1 MRVLVVD
8 DHAVFRKGVRQV
20 LVETFTEA
28 HVGEAATQQE
38 ALALADRE
46 PWDIVLLDLSLRGRD
61 GIELLRELKR
71 RWPQMPVLVV
81 SMEDER
87 EYAVRVLRAGAAGY
101 VAKTAAADE
110 LPTAIRTAL
119 SGGTHVNS
127 AVGAELAAAV
137 AGKRTEAPHA
147 ALSDRELQVLRMIGA
162 GKSVKQIA
170 AELALSEKTIST
182 YRTRLLDKLVL
193 ENTAELIRYAIERG
207 LA

>member
-8 DHAVFRKGVRQV
+8 DHAVFRKGLRQV
-20 LVETFTEA
+20 LVETFA
-28 HVGEAATQQE
+28 GAYVGEAATQHE

-46 PWDIVLLDLSLRGRD
+46 PWDLVLLDLSLQGRD
-61 GIELLRELKR
+61 GLELLRELKK
-71 RWPQMPVLVV
+71 RWPRMPVLVV
-81 SMEDER
+81 SMQDER

-110 LPTAIRTAL
+110 LPPAIRAVL
-119 SGGTHVNS
+119 SGGTYVTP

-137 AGKRTEAPHA
+137 AGKRAEAPHA
-147 ALSDRELQVLRMIGA
+147 ALSDRELQVLRMIGS

-182 YRTRLLDKLVL
+182 YRTRLLDKLAL
-193 ENTAELIRYAIERG
+193 ENTAELIRYALERG